1 MKRII
6 LIAVA
11 IILGASLSALAQQ
24 AGPLRLGVA
33 GVTHGHLYQVKI
45 RVDRGDFEVVG
56 VSEDN
61 DTYRNDN
68 ALTGLVPQD
77 RFYKSLP
84 QMLDKTRPEVVVAF
98 GSIKDHMEVVR
109 ECAPR
114 GIHVMVE
121 KPLCTTA
128 KEAEEIRKLSEKYG
142 IKVLVNYETSWYAS
156 NTYVK
161 NSIDSGRYG
170 KIFRIDVYD
179 GHGGPVEIGCGN
191 AFTDWLT
198 DPVLNGAGALY
209 DFGCYGANIATWIF
223 GGREPLTVSAVAH
236 TMKPDV
242 YPKVDDDAT
251 IQLDY
256 GDATVQINA
265 SWCWPFSRKDMWV
278 YGLEGSVYQMNET
291 MVTERKDGKP
301 TQTFEA
307 PALKAPYDDSFRL
320 LKAVVRDEIVLA
332 PSDLH
337 SLENNITVVRILDAA
352 RTSAAKGKVVRLK

>member
-1 MKRII
+1 MKKSI
-6 LIAVA
+6 LIAAA
-11 IILGASLSALAQQ
+11 IAACISLNAQESA
-24 AGPLRLGVA
+24 PLKLGVA
-33 GVTHGHLYQVKI
+33 GVTHGHLHQVKI

-61 DTYRNDN
+61 DTYRKDNDL
-68 ALTGLVPQD
+68 AGLVPQD
-77 RFYKSLP
+77 RFYKSLEE
-84 QMLDKTRPEVVVAF
+84 MLDKTKPEVVVAY
-98 GSIKDHMEVVR
+98 GSIKDHMDVVR
-109 ECAPR
+109 ACAPR

-121 KPLCTTA
+121 KPLCTTV
-128 KEAEEIRKLSEKYG
+128 KEAEVIRALAAKHN

-170 KIFRIDVYD
+170 EIFRIDVYD
-179 GHGGPVEIGCGN
+179 GHYGPVELGCSK

-198 DPVLNGAGALY
+198 DPVLNGGGALF
-209 DFGCYGANIATWIF
+209 DFGCYGANLATWIF
-223 GGREPLTVSAVAH
+223 GGKQPLSVSAVTH
-236 TMKPDV
+236 THKPNI

-256 GDATVQINA
+256 GNATVQINA
-265 SWCWPFSRKDMWV
+265 SWCWPFQRKDMWV

-291 MVTERKDGKP
+291 MVSEKNEGKG
-301 TQTFEA
+301 TTSFEA

-320 LKAVVRDEIVLA
+320 LKAVVRGEIELA

-337 SLENNITVVRILDAA
+337 SLENNITVVKILDAA
-352 RTSAAKGKVVRLK
+352 RESAAKGKVVKLK